1 MIIPFF
7 LKNCIPYT
15 NYISNDITNGKDFLM
30 KELYVNLPE
39 ILERSKLVAHE
50 PNVKLDKK
58 PSAVEY
64 FYYEYKTQW
73 GKCYLCVEENF
84 VEKTSRHFYRLYS
97 IVKNLRDTASL
108 YEENR

>member
-30 KELYVNLPE
+30 KELSVNLPE

-58 PSAVEY
+58 PSAVHYYYYRYQIGNSEY
-64 FYYEYKTQW
+64 FFS
-73 GKCYLCVEENF
+73 VEENMVP
-84 VEKTSRHFYRLYS
+84 VENRHFYRLYS
-97 IVKNLRDTASL
+97 ITQNLRETAFS
-108 YEENR
+108 Y